1 MPKNISWRK
10 FAQKLRHLGYEGPYG
25 GGRHLIM
32 KKEDIRLVI
41 PNPHRGDISKSLVA
55 KILRDIGISREE
67 WDEA

>member
-1 MPKNISWRK
+1 
-10 FAQKLRHLGYEGPYG
+10 
-25 GGRHLIM
+25 M